1 MERLLEIA
9 RGKVDKVEVFSQT
22 TSSDLVSFENG
33 RLKNVESSILSGVGL
48 TLIKDGK
55 LGTAYTRNLTNREEL
70 VENALASM
78 SGGVEADYEPAG
90 EPVSGETVALDP
102 AIQDLTSEKMVEECS
117 RIIDAVR
124 SRTEGQISSMS
135 QRGMTTV
142 RVLTSEGFD
151 GKVETSSYSN
161 HLAVHYP
168 GSYSSVNRA
177 VTGKSFM
184 RFPDDDIDYVVD
196 TFNASEKEITPR
208 GGPTKVVFL
217 PECMYTLIWRLAA
230 ATTGQT
236 VYQKVSPLREKLGEQ
251 VLSPKLTLTDAPLD
265 DSQPGA
271 RSFDDEGTP
280 CRDRAIFENGLL
292 RGFYTDRYFSWKL
305 GEKPT
310 GNGWRQDVTA
320 RPSPGLKHLR
330 IEPGE
335 LSLAEMLDDM
345 KQGVI
350 VAGALGAHSGNIL
363 NGDYSIGLSPGL
375 WVEDGRVVGHVKD
388 AMIAGNVYDDLQRV
402 VAVGKDLY
410 SAHTG
415 RFPAI
420 VLDGVSFSTRG

>member
-9 RGKVDKVEVFSQT
+9 RGKADKVEVFSQA

-33 RLKNVESSILSGVGL
+33 RLKDVESSMLSGVGL

-55 LGTAYTRNLTNREEL
+55 LGTAYTRNLTDREGL
-70 VENALASM
+70 VENALASL
-78 SGGVEADYEPAG
+78 SGGVEADYELAG
-90 EPVSGETVALDP
+90 EPVSSEMESFDP
-102 AIQDLTSEKMVEECS
+102 AIRNLTSETMVEECS

-124 SRTEGQISSMS
+124 SRTEGQINSMA
-135 QRGMTTV
+135 QRGVTTV

-151 GKVETSSYSN
+151 GQIETSSYDN

-168 GSYSSVNRA
+168 GSYASVNKT
-177 VTGKSFM
+177 VTGKSFVG
-184 RFPDDDIDYVVD
+184 FPDDEVDYVVD
-196 TFNASEKEITPR
+196 TFNASEKEITPK

-230 ATTGQT
+230 ATTGRT

-265 DSQPGA
+265 HSQPGA

-280 CRDRAIFENGLL
+280 CQDRVIFENGALES
-292 RGFYTDRYFSWKL
+292 FYTDRYYAWKL

-320 RPSPGLKHLR
+320 RPSPGLEHLR
-330 IEPGE
+330 IEPGALSFAE
-335 LSLAEMLDDM
+335 LIGEM

-388 AMIAGNVYDDLQRV
+388 AMIAGNVYEDLERV
-402 VAVGKDLY
+402 VAVGKELY
-410 SAHTG
+410 PGYMG

-420 VLDGVSFSTRG
+420 VLEGVSFSTRG